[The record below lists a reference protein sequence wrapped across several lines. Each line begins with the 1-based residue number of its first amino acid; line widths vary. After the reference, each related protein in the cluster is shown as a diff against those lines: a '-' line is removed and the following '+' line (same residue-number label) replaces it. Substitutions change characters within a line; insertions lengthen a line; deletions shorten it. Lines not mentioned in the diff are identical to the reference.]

1 MKKFLLITDF
11 VISVIGIWVY
21 PYLDELIN
29 YMDSRENAKL
39 KVLKY
44 FNFLTEQ

>member
-21 PYLDELIN
+21 PYLDELID
-29 YMDSRENAKL
+29 YMDIRENAKL
-39 KVLKY
+39 KVSNYL
-44 FNFLTEQ
+44 NSLTE